1 MNNASKTFLIVS
13 EDETL
18 VAAVQAAVGD
28 AALVQVTG
36 SLSEARALMQCGSPA
51 GLVVDSTVVRG
62 QPVPQLAVLRAASPL
77 INILF
82 VVCELRGGLLNDIQ
96 PLRVELLARPL
107 PSSAIKHFVRRTL
120 SAGRLSD
127 LQVGAWIER
136 LASEHKLSGNDV
148 ALFPLVLDRETP
160 EALCAR
166 LNIDQEALSRGLRR
180 LVKKCRVR
188 NTDRLAKNLMRDA
201 LLFASHQAGGGLASA
216 YASA

>member
-1 MNNASKTFLIVS
+1 MNNASKAFLIVS
-13 EDETL
+13 EDAAL
-18 VAAVQAAVGD
+18 ISAVQSAVSDG
-28 AALVQVTG
+28 AVLQVVE
-36 SLSEARALMQCGSPA
+36 SLADARALMQHGAPVGMVIDA
-51 GLVVDSTVVRG
+51 AVLRGL
-62 QPVPQLAVLRAASPL
+62 PVPQLALLRAERPL
-77 INILF
+77 VNILL
-82 VVCELRGGLLNDIQ
+82 VANEIRGGLLNDIQ

-107 PSSAIKHFVRRTL
+107 PASALKHFVRRTL

-136 LASEHKLSGNDV
+136 LASQHKLSGNDV
-148 ALFPLVLDRETP
+148 ALFPLVLERETP

-201 LLFASHQAGGGLASA
+201 LLFGSEQTRTVAPA

>member
-1 MNNASKTFLIVS
+1 MNNASKAFLIVS
-13 EDETL
+13 EDAAL
-18 VAAVQAAVGD
+18 ISAVQSAVSD
-28 AALVQVTG
+28 SAVVQVVE
-36 SLSEARALMQCGSPA
+36 SLTDARALMQHGAPV
-51 GLVVDSTVVRG
+51 GLVIDAAVLRG
-62 QPVPQLAVLRAASPL
+62 MPVPQLAVVRAASPL
-77 INILF
+77 VNILF
-82 VVCELRGGLLNDIQ
+82 VANEVRGGLLNDIQ

-107 PSSAIKHFVRRTL
+107 PASALKHFVRRTL

-166 LNIDQEALSRGLRR
+166 LNIDREALSRGLRR

-201 LLFASHQAGGGLASA
+201 LLFASEQSRTVGPA

>member
-1 MNNASKTFLIVS
+1 MNNASKAFLIVS
-13 EDETL
+13 EDATL
-18 VAAVQAAVGD
+18 ISAVESAVRDG
-28 AALVQVTG
+28 AVLQVVE
-36 SLSEARALMQCGSPA
+36 SLNDARALMQHATPVGMVIDA
-51 GLVVDSTVVRG
+51 AVLRG
-62 QPVPQLAVLRAASPL
+62 HPVPQLSALRMASPL
-77 INILF
+77 VNILF
-82 VVCELRGGLLNDIQ
+82 VVNELRGALLNDIQ
-96 PLRVELLARPL
+96 PLRIELLARPL
-107 PSSAIKHFVRRTL
+107 PASAIEHFVRRTL

-127 LQVGAWIER
+127 LHVGAWIER

-201 LLFASHQAGGGLASA
+201 LLFASEQARSVGPS

>member
-1 MNNASKTFLIVS
+1 MNNASKAFLIVS
-13 EDETL
+13 EDAAL
-18 VAAVQAAVGD
+18 IAAVQSAVSDG
-28 AALVQVTG
+28 AVVQVVE
-36 SLSEARALMQCGSPA
+36 SLTDARALMQHGAPVGMVIDA
-51 GLVVDSTVVRG
+51 AVLRGL
-62 QPVPQLAVLRAASPL
+62 PVPQLATVRAISPL
-77 INILF
+77 VNILF
-82 VVCELRGGLLNDIQ
+82 VANEVRGALLNDIQ

-107 PSSAIKHFVRRTL
+107 PASAIKHFVRRTL

-201 LLFASHQAGGGLASA
+201 LLFASEQARTAGPA